1 MAVPTCSTEEEE
13 EEEKKEEDLFK
24 ANAVNEED
32 PERDRAT
39 HGGSVRIGERQSGNK
54 TICYHKANAAVSA
67 LSARVAEEVPINNP
81 LSLYYCT
88 C

>member
-1 MAVPTCSTEEEE
+1 MPHR
-13 EEEKKEEDLFK
+13 K
-24 ANAVNEED
+24 AKTHAVNEGD